1 MENNYLTYA
10 EYVELGGTIPEVPF
24 NILEFGAERQI
35 DYYTYGRL
43 KNLSEQVKEVKMCVY
58 SLINIINGYTLNDSE
73 NKNIASENTD
83 GYSVSYISPSKEIIQ
98 AKTNEIKECI
108 EYYLSE
114 CRLSDGTPY
123 LYI

>member
-1 MENNYLTYA
+1 MGTYLTYD
-10 EYVELGGTIPEVPF
+10 EYVELGGTIQEMPF
-24 NILEFGAERQI
+24 NILEFEAEKQI

-43 KNLSEQVKEVKMCVY
+43 KNLDEQVEEVKMCVY
-58 SLINIINGYTLNDSE
+58 SLINMINEYTSSGSN

-83 GYSVSYISPSKEIIQ
+83 GYSVSYISPSVEIIQ
-98 AKTNEIKECI
+98 AKKNDIKDCI